1 MNTHVYSK
9 GMLNSLGDEI
19 RIFVNE
25 SAQNSYFWNDKN
37 FASIHKK
44 RKANNL
50 DEKSQLSHWC
60 MLLVV

>member
-25 SAQNSYFWNDKN
+25 SAQNSYF
-37 FASIHKK
+37 
-44 RKANNL
+44 
-50 DEKSQLSHWC
+50 
-60 MLLVV
+60 